1 MRVLAITAFIR
12 KDYKM
17 KKHYENPTAELLFPA
32 TEEIMEKAII
42 LPSNDDGGVTLPPDE
57 F

>member
-1 MRVLAITAFIR
+1 
-12 KDYKM
+12 M